1 MNITFQPKNDSEPA
15 TSDSQKKSSALR
27 TDFSEARHQ
36 LMLES
41 RHAGRHKAAR
51 AVKNGTGQL
60 KARAGSSGLLEEAV
74 YWFLT
79 APALAY
85 VVYSAFGF

>member
-1 MNITFQPKNDSEPA
+1 MNITFQPKNDSEPT
-15 TSDSQKKSSALR
+15 TSDSQTRSSSVVA
-27 TDFSEARHQ
+27 DFSEARHH

-41 RHAGRHKAAR
+41 RHARRDKAAR
-51 AVKNGTGQL
+51 PVETGTSKL
-60 KARAGSSGLLEEAV
+60 RALAGSSELLEEAV

-85 VVYSAFGF
+85 VVYLAFGF

>member
-1 MNITFQPKNDSEPA
+1 MNITFQPKHDSEPA
-15 TSDSQKKSSALR
+15 TSDFQTTSSSAV

-41 RHAGRHKAAR
+41 RHGRRDKGTR
-51 AVKNGTGQL
+51 AVKNSTAKL
-60 KARAGSSGLLEEAV
+60 KARATSSGFLEEAV

-85 VVYSAFGF
+85 VIYSAFGF

>member
-1 MNITFQPKNDSEPA
+1 
-15 TSDSQKKSSALR
+15 
-27 TDFSEARHQ
+27 
-36 LMLES
+36 MLES
-41 RHAGRHKAAR
+41 RHSGRDKAGRT
-51 AVKNGTGQL
+51 VKKGTGHL
-60 KARAGSSGLLEEAV
+60 KERADSSGLLEEAV

>member
-1 MNITFQPKNDSEPA
+1 MNITFQPKHDSELA
-15 TSDSQKKSSALR
+15 TSDSQTRSSAPS

-41 RHAGRHKAAR
+41 RHSGRDTAGRT
-51 AVKNGTGQL
+51 VKNGTGHL
-60 KARAGSSGLLEEAV
+60 KARADSSRLLEEAV